1 MSVFTST
8 DFASAC
14 AGGTDWRDTS
24 KIVLEKLDAIRT
36 ESDDFN
42 FGFLYISDQLADDT
56 ASIFNLF
63 KSVLKIDHWV
73 GSIGMGVIGCDQSL
87 VDEPAISAMIG
98 RFNPDDFCIFPDVD
112 DEDADFSCKD
122 ALAWL
127 EKRSSLLSIVHCN
140 GASQTDP
147 RENLMAL
154 EQDTGGFLIGGITS
168 SRKAHLQIA
177 DRVLENDLSGVLF
190 ADSIPVSTTLS
201 QGCEPIGEQHTI
213 TKCDGDTIFTLDDE
227 PALDVLQKN
236 LKTRMASKT
245 GVDVSVYDTEFS
257 QIENSDIVPEEFKT
271 LFHGEVHVALPLSNS
286 DQVDYLVRHI
296 TGIDVDEKSLSISEH
311 IGTGDHL
318 FFVERSAE
326 SVASDL
332 SRTLVQFRKRIQNE
346 RGTFAPKGALYVSCV
361 ARAAGEMTGATERSY
376 ESEIELIRKI
386 IGDVPLT
393 GFYAGGEINNAQIYS
408 YTGILTLFF

>member
-14 AGGTDWRDTS
+14 AAGTDWRDTS
-24 KIVLEKLDAIRT
+24 KTVLEKLDAIRT
-36 ESDDFN
+36 EDDDFN
-42 FGFLYISDQLADDT
+42 FGFLYISDRLADD
-56 ASIFNLF
+56 AVSILNLF

-73 GSIGMGVIGCDQSL
+73 GSVGMGVIGCDQSL

-98 RFNPDDFCIFPDVD
+98 RFSDNDFCIFPDVD
-112 DEDADFSCKD
+112 DEDAEFSCKK

-127 EKRSSLLSIVHCN
+127 EEHSSMLSIVHCD
-140 GASQTDP
+140 GTSQTDP

-154 EQDTGGFLIGGITS
+154 EQDTGGFLVGGLTS
-168 SRKAHLQIA
+168 SRGQNLQIA
-177 DRVLENDLSGVLF
+177 DRVLEHDLSGVLF
-190 ADSIPVSTTLS
+190 ADSIPVSTTLT

-213 TKCDGDTIFTLDDE
+213 TKCDAETIFTINDA
-227 PALDVLQKN
+227 PALDVLQQD
-236 LKTRMASKT
+236 LKARMARKT
-245 GVDVSVYDTEFS
+245 GRDESVYDMDFAH
-257 QIENSDIVPEEFKT
+257 IENSDTVPEEFKT
-271 LFHGEVHVALPLSNS
+271 LFHGEVHVALPLANS

-296 TGIDVDEKSLSISEH
+296 TGIDVDEKSLTISEH
-311 IGTGDHL
+311 VGTGDHL

-346 RGTFAPKGALYVSCV
+346 RDAFEPKGALYISCV
-361 ARAAGEMTGATERSY
+361 ARAAGEADSPHEK
-376 ESEIELIRKI
+376 EIELIRKI

-393 GFYAGGEINNAQIYS
+393 GFYAGGEINNSQVYG
-408 YTGILTLFF
+408 YTGVLTVFL